1 MRIAAIY
8 ARVSSEQQREA
19 NTIASQT
26 SSLIEFAQGHDLEVP
41 KEWVFEDDGYSGAT
55 LERPGLERVRDLAAA
70 GQIQVVLAYAP
81 DRLSRKYAYQILLI
95 EELARHGV
103 ETLFIKAPQG
113 SSAEDQLLVQFQG
126 MIAEYERAQILERSR
141 RGKRHRAQAGEVSV
155 MSGAPYGYRYVR
167 KTDEAPAAYAVLEA
181 EARVVERIYE
191 MYTVEGLSIGEI
203 TRRINAEGIPTRKAS
218 ARWERSTVWAVL
230 RNSAYR
236 GVACFG
242 KTRASARTRVIRPL
256 RRRGVVTPSTTA
268 GHERPREEWIEIPVP
283 PLVSEE
289 SFARAEE
296 LLQQNKIRSRRRTI
310 EPSIV
315 QGLVSCQK
323 CGYAFSRTSTKT
335 SARKIHYY
343 KCIGSEGW
351 RKLGGPVCDNGR
363 LVRQDLLDQ
372 IVWAEVIRLL
382 EDPTL
387 IQQELDRRLTAA
399 RSSDPAKKREQSLQR
414 ELTHVGKGIERLL
427 SAYQEALMSI
437 EQLRERMPALRQREQ
452 ALRADLQA
460 IADQANDQAALL
472 RLAETLT
479 AFLARLHGAA
489 DMLNIMERQRI
500 VRLVVKDVLI
510 GDDTITIR
518 HSIPVLPGPPQGS
531 SLPPSQTAG
540 PNYLLCKGSAAPL
553 SGRNA
558 PETLCGLSCRASLCH
573 NFNLHQAACHS
584 SHTLFHPVSESYN
597 HPNGVGLAPYL
608 PGLGWL
614 APPKST
620 RAWEPTLFME
630 SISPTTRSRASRGT
644 VRQLARSSVSG
655 NGIRDISI
663 MEQKDKYTSCRFWK
677 SRLESGAISACAVAD
692 GTPSGVPDENHFTV
706 SRTGGPGVQCC
717 GF

>member
-1 MRIAAIY
+1 
-8 ARVSSEQQREA
+8 
-19 NTIASQT
+19 
-26 SSLIEFAQGHDLEVP
+26 
-41 KEWVFEDDGYSGAT
+41 
-55 LERPGLERVRDLAAA
+55 
-70 GQIQVVLAYAP
+70 
-81 DRLSRKYAYQILLI
+81 
-95 EELARHGV
+95 
-103 ETLFIKAPQG
+103 
-113 SSAEDQLLVQFQG
+113 
-126 MIAEYERAQILERSR
+126 
-141 RGKRHRAQAGEVSV
+141 
-155 MSGAPYGYRYVR
+155 
-167 KTDEAPAAYAVLEA
+167 
-181 EARVVERIYE
+181 
-191 MYTVEGLSIGEI
+191 
-203 TRRINAEGIPTRKAS
+203 
-218 ARWERSTVWAVL
+218 
-230 RNSAYR
+230 
-236 GVACFG
+236 
-242 KTRASARTRVIRPL
+242 
-256 RRRGVVTPSTTA
+256 VVTPSTTA

-540 PNYLLCKGSAAPL
+540 PNYLLCKGSERAPL
-553 SGRNA
+553 WGSFYA
-558 PETLCGLSCRASLCH
+558 WADQPV
-573 NFNLHQAACHS
+573 
-584 SHTLFHPVSESYN
+584 FH
-597 HPNGVGLAPYL
+597 H
-608 PGLGWL
+608 
-614 APPKST
+614 
-620 RAWEPTLFME
+620 
-630 SISPTTRSRASRGT
+630 
-644 VRQLARSSVSG
+644 
-655 NGIRDISI
+655 
-663 MEQKDKYTSCRFWK
+663 
-677 SRLESGAISACAVAD
+677 
-692 GTPSGVPDENHFTV
+692 
-706 SRTGGPGVQCC
+706 PGVQECPDEFPQPLVLDSF
-717 GF
+717 GDLSHQFVVIDSIEKFL